1 MLGKDEE
8 LQRRWLTE
16 EAKESATEKRQ
27 RQLAE
32 ELEKH
37 QVTVEADAGY
47 DISNMMAQIGT
58 PMSAQI
64 VMEKLKKCNPR
75 LYFEVSPWDKSK
87 IGVYLQDESGV
98 VYVNPRGEVLNLKHI
113 CGMESGIMPEFTVIH
128 KTKTKVAN
136 AELFGKKEAV
146 SEAPWKTVETY
157 LDQTRGWR
165 TVLVRL
171 LHGGFINRGDVE
183 KHFGWTPSRESQRWF
198 DQTR

>member
-8 LQRRWLTE
+8 LQKRWWTE

-37 QVTVEADAGY
+37 QITVEADAGY
-47 DISNMMAQIGT
+47 DISNMMAQIGR
-58 PMSAQI
+58 PLSAQV
-64 VMEKLKKCNPR
+64 VMEKLKKCNSR

-87 IGVYLQDESGV
+87 IGVYLQDPSGT
-98 VYVNPRGEVLNLKHI
+98 VYMNPRGEVLTIKHI

-136 AELFGKKEAV
+136 DELFGKEEATRDV
-146 SEAPWKTVETY
+146 PWKQVETY

-171 LHGGFINRGDVE
+171 LHGGFINRVDVE
-183 KHFGWTPSRESQRWF
+183 EHFGWTPSRESQRWY